1 MMYYH
6 ALTHGLNT
14 LPEADTA
21 IRTELQAQ
29 KQQHGLA
36 YLYAQLQRIDPV
48 TAARLK
54 PADSQRIERALE
66 VWQLTG
72 TPLSEHFAEQQTF
85 SPPLAL
91 HSIALMP
98 TERAWLHQQIAG
110 RFEHMLAHGFIDE
123 VRALQQHYPAL
134 HADMPSMRCVG
145 YRQVWDY
152 LAGSGTTHTLAE
164 RGIAATR
171 QLAKRQLT
179 WLRKLNADTVLDCSK
194 HPDMLPE
201 TLAVCRQHFGI

>member
-1 MMYYH
+1 MNVIVRS
-6 ALTHGLNT
+6 AGA
-14 LPEADTA
+14 ADYDA
-21 IRTELQAQ
+21 VL
-29 KQQHGLA
+29 
-36 YLYAQLQRIDPV
+36 
-48 TAARLK
+48 
-54 PADSQRIERALE
+54 ALE
-66 VWQLTG
+66 KQVFGLHYEHRPDCFRWRD
-72 TPLSEHFAEQQTF
+72 TPL
-85 SPPLAL
+85 
-91 HSIALMP
+91 
-98 TERAWLHQQIAG
+98 ERE
-110 RFEHMLAHGFIDE
+110 RFDAMLADGFLE
-123 VRALQQHYPAL
+123 EMSALRARGDLSTDL
-134 HADMPSMRCVG
+134 PSMRCVG